1 MLRIMGPSPR
11 IPRERTLPASLVGL
25 HNPNMPDAPDR
36 VQRAEIVRTRALII
50 LATIGVI
57 AALYFGAEFLI
68 PIALAIVLNAL
79 LRPVVRLF
87 ERARIPT
94 AVGATI
100 VVLGLMAL
108 LAGIAWGVG
117 QPMKRWINQAP
128 ENFAAAE
135 GKLQRIRAPIQKVST
150 VVSKAENAVQG
161 PTTGPT
167 SQPTGA
173 APAPVQPPGAPLGM
187 ASGVLGTTT
196 QVLGGLAEVLLLLFL
211 LLASGGMFFQKLLH
225 VLKRRDDKEIA
236 DDVVTEAEHVTLR
249 YVVATAMINVG
260 QATIIGLIM
269 WWLGMP
275 TPLLWA
281 GFTFIFE
288 FVPYLG
294 AAAMIVL
301 ITATSIATFDN
312 PGKILLP
319 PLAYF
324 VVTTLQNNLVSPI
337 AYGKQLRLNPVAVL
351 IGVMFW
357 WYVWGVAGAFLAVPI
372 IAMIKV
378 FASKHEPLR
387 PVCEFLSE

>member
-1 MLRIMGPSPR
+1 
-11 IPRERTLPASLVGL
+11 
-25 HNPNMPDAPDR
+25 MPDAPDR
-36 VQRAEIVRTRALII
+36 VQHAEIVRTRALII
-50 LATIGVI
+50 LASLAVI
-57 AALYFGAEFLI
+57 ATLYFGAEFLI
-68 PIALAIVLNAL
+68 PVAMAIVLNVL
-79 LRPVVRLF
+79 FRPVVRVF

-94 AVGATI
+94 TVAATI

-108 LAGIAWGVG
+108 LAAIAWGVG

-135 GKLQRIRAPIQKVST
+135 GKLQRLRAPIEKVSN

-167 SQPTGA
+167 SQPAGA
-173 APAPVQPPGAPLGM
+173 APAPVQPPGPPLGM

-236 DDVVTEAEHVTLR
+236 DDVVTEAERVTLR
-249 YVVATAMINVG
+249 YIVATAMINVG
-260 QATIIGLIM
+260 QATVIGLLM

-301 ITATSIATFDN
+301 ITATSIATFDSA
-312 PGKILLP
+312 GKILLP

-372 IAMIKV
+372 IAMTKV
-378 FASKHEPLR
+378 FASKHERLR

>member
-1 MLRIMGPSPR
+1 MVDPR
-11 IPRERTLPASLVGL
+11 KRPLPHSAGRL
-25 HNPNMPDAPDR
+25 HNPGMPDTPASF
-36 VQRAEIVRTRALII
+36 QTTRTRALIV
-50 LATIGVI
+50 LATVAVV
-57 AALYFGAEFLI
+57 AALYIGAEFLI

-79 LRPVVRLF
+79 FRPVVRAM

-94 AVGATI
+94 TVAAAI
-100 VVLGLMAL
+100 VVLGLMMAL
-108 LAGIAWGVG
+108 GAVAWGMA
-117 QPMKRWINQAP
+117 QPMKKWINAAP
-128 ENFAAAE
+128 ANLATAE
-135 GKLQRIRAPIQKVST
+135 GKLHRLRAPIEKVSN
-150 VVSKAENAVQG
+150 VVTKAESAVQG
-161 PTTGPT
+161 PTSGPT
-167 SQPTGA
+167 TQASAA
-173 APAPVQPPGAPLGM
+173 APAPVQPPGPPFEL
-187 ASGVLGTTT
+187 ASSVLGTTT

-225 VLKRRDDKEIA
+225 VLRHRRDQDKA
-236 DDVVTEAEHVTLR
+236 DDVVSEAEHVTLR
-249 YVVATAMINVG
+249 YVVATAMINVA
-260 QATIIGLIM
+260 QATVIGLLM
-269 WWLGMP
+269 WWFGMP

-281 GFTFIFE
+281 VFTFVFE

-301 ITATSIATFDN
+301 ITATAIATFDS

-372 IAMIKV
+372 VAMVKV
-378 FASKHEPLR
+378 FASKHEQLR
-387 PVCEFLSE
+387 PVCEFVSE